1 MTSRTH
7 VTAALAAFAAAL
19 LLAAAPSP
27 AQADDAPETERVQV
41 AAPFIELH
49 TGPGR
54 GYPVFHVAERRQWIV
69 IELRRTDWYRVRVED
84 RRDVAGG
91 PVVGWV
97 QRAQLES
104 TLTEAGTGK
113 TFRDVLVD
121 DYLSRRLEMGAS
133 WGRFEK
139 EPTLKI
145 WGAWRMSETLS
156 AELAVGQVQGL
167 YAGSS
172 WWSIGLTSE
181 PWSDQ
186 RLSPHFGIGLGRF
199 RNAPNLS
206 LVNAERTDANQAQV
220 QLGVRWYFTRRF
232 VGRLDYTRTTAFLA
246 DERNA
251 EYRAVTAGLS
261 FFF

>member
-1 MTSRTH
+1 MIRPLLLALTLGLTAMTP
-7 VTAALAAFAAAL
+7 ALAADE
-19 LLAAAPSP
+19 APV
-27 AQADDAPETERVQV
+27 TERLQV
-41 AAPFIELH
+41 AAPYIELH

-69 IELRRTDWYRVRVED
+69 VELRRTDWYRVRVEGK
-84 RRDVAGG
+84 RDVEGQ
-91 PVVGWV
+91 PVIGWV
-97 QRAQLES
+97 PRAQLES
-104 TLTEAGTGK
+104 TLTEAGAGK

-121 DYLSRRLEMGAS
+121 DYLARRLEMGAA

-145 WGAWRMSETLS
+145 WGAWRLSDTLA
-156 AELAVGQVQGL
+156 AEFSVGQVQGL
-167 YAGSS
+167 YAGSH

-186 RLSPHFGIGLGRF
+186 RLSPHFGIALGRF
-199 RNAPNLS
+199 NNAPNLS
-206 LVNAERTDANQAQV
+206 LVNAQTTDANQAQM

-232 VGRLDYTRTTAFLA
+232 VGRLDLTRTTAFIA
-246 DERNA
+246 DERNT
-251 EYRAVTAGLS
+251 EYRALTAGLS

>member
-1 MTSRTH
+1 MKMLA
-7 VTAALAAFAAAL
+7 VLVACAACLAGVPAA
-19 LLAAAPSP
+19 
-27 AQADDAPETERVQV
+27 ADDAPATERVQV
-41 AAPFIELH
+41 ATPYIELH

-54 GYPVFHVAERRQWIV
+54 GYPVFHVAERRQWVV
-69 IELRRTDWYRVRVED
+69 IELRRTDWYRVRVEGT
-84 RRDVAGG
+84 RDAAGQ

-97 QRAQLES
+97 PRAQLAT

-113 TFRDVLVD
+113 TFRDLVVD
-121 DYLSRRLEMGAS
+121 DYLSRRLEMGAQ

-139 EPTLKI
+139 EPTLKV
-145 WGAWRMSETLS
+145 WGAWRMSDTLA
-156 AELAVGQVQGL
+156 AELAFGQVQGL

-172 WWSIGLTSE
+172 WWSLGLTSE

-186 RLSPHFGIGLGRF
+186 RLSPHFGIGVGRF

-206 LVNAERTDANQAQV
+206 LVNAEATDAHHAQV
-220 QLGVRWYFTRRF
+220 QLGLRWYFTRRF
-232 VGRLDYTRTTAFLA
+232 VGRVDLTRTTAFVA
-246 DERNA
+246 DERNT